1 MSSTSY
7 KETLPVEFD
16 DIASIDKPSDGYGA
30 KVHGVVPSLSPIKG
44 TENKKYFDGSITDG
58 TKKIRF
64 VGFSPVKAKKLE
76 ELANDKQ
83 AVVLSNC
90 CIKNAKYGSNSLEIL
105 LMT

>member
-30 KVHGVVPSLSPIKG
+30 KVHGVVPSLLPIKG

-64 VGFSPVKAKKLE
+64 VGFSPV
-76 ELANDKQ
+76 NW
-83 AVVLSNC
+83 
-90 CIKNAKYGSNSLEIL
+90 KNL
-105 LMT
+105 LMISRQLFLAIVALKMRSMGATA